1 MHGGDLRAIKGR
13 MLSHAKPVPLRS
25 IAPDRLCLFRRSAS
39 HAQAATTRQFEMD
52 GVIMTVLVQ
61 VINLDRS
68 PERLRAIG
76 ADLAL
81 AGLEWT
87 RLPAIE
93 PDKDYAT
100 TLPSYQRAR
109 AHYLFGRDLTR
120 GEVGCFASHLM
131 ALRALV
137 NSGYETGLI
146 LEDDAQ
152 PDQDMGQT
160 ITDIATALAST
171 SPNWACVNLSY
182 TTRLRRR
189 AIASV
194 ASNTLYRA
202 YQFPLLTSALL
213 WRRDHAKSFV
223 DWCDDTGIY
232 APCDNQLRDWIALGN
247 IGISCEY
254 PPVGLRA
261 FASTIADRPAAA
273 SSRKGMFGGSKLSVH
288 ELRQKLPLYWRSGIA
303 YLTRA

>member
-1 MHGGDLRAIKGR
+1 VHGGDLRAIKGR

-52 GVIMTVLVQ
+52 VVIMTVLVQ

-152 PDQDMGQT
+152 PDQDMGQK
-160 ITDIATALAST
+160 ITDIAAALAST

-182 TTRLRRR
+182 TTRLAASCDRIRRQQHFVQSLS
-189 AIASV
+189 I
-194 ASNTLYRA
+194 
-202 YQFPLLTSALL
+202 
-213 WRRDHAKSFV
+213 SF
-223 DWCDDTGIY
+223 
-232 APCDNQLRDWIALGN
+232 
-247 IGISCEY
+247 
-254 PPVGLRA
+254 
-261 FASTIADRPAAA
+261 ADIRPAVAQRSCKIICRLVRRHRHLCA
-273 SSRKGMFGGSKLSVH
+273 
-288 ELRQKLPLYWRSGIA
+288 LRQSAPRLD
-303 YLTRA
+303 RAWKHWHFM